1 MKLHHQLTA
10 GYCKL
15 RKFHYDA
22 CDFKLS
28 LFTHHN
34 PGETPVD
41 FSQLEIFLSIAEEKS
56 FSRAAEKMF
65 RTQPAISIAI
75 KRLEEELGESLFDRS
90 SKNGSLTEAGR
101 ILLSYAQRMI
111 NLREEA
117 RESVSELRGMF
128 RGRLTIGANE
138 STSLYL
144 LPPLL
149 MEYRKRHPKIKI
161 EVFRALSEKI
171 PLEVSERNLDFG
183 FLSYDPMHPNLQS
196 IEVHKD
202 ELTLVVP
209 PNHPLAKHKQVTVK
223 DLGEQ
228 QFVAHNV
235 KTPSRTKI
243 FELFA
248 QQHTPLNICLELA
261 TLETIKEFVLLDV
274 GIAILPRL
282 AVEAEINSG
291 KLVEVLVKGMKI
303 EKTLRLV
310 YRREASLSH
319 AAKSFL
325 DIVKEQKS

>member
-1 MKLHHQLTA
+1 
-10 GYCKL
+10 
-15 RKFHYDA
+15 
-22 CDFKLS
+22 
-28 LFTHHN
+28 
-34 PGETPVD
+34 VD
-41 FSQLEIFLSIAEEKS
+41 LSQLEIFLSIAEEKS
-56 FSRAAEKMF
+56 FSRAAEKML

-101 ILLSYAQRMI
+101 ILLSYAQRML

-117 RESVSELRGMF
+117 LEAVGELRGMF

-149 MEYRKRHPKIKI
+149 MEYRKRHPNIKI
-161 EVFRALSEKI
+161 EVFRNISEKI

-196 IEVHKD
+196 LEIHRD
-202 ELTLVVP
+202 ELVLVVP
-209 PNHPLAKHKQVTVK
+209 PKHRLAKETQVTVK
-223 DLGEQ
+223 DLGEE

-248 QQHTPLNICLELA
+248 QHRTPLNICLELA
-261 TLETIKEFVLLDV
+261 TLETIKEFVLLEA

-282 AVEAEINSG
+282 AVEAEIKSG
-291 KLVEVLVKGMKI
+291 KLVEVAVKGMKI

-325 DIVKEQKS
+325 DIIKEQNETT

>member
-1 MKLHHQLTA
+1 M
-10 GYCKL
+10 
-15 RKFHYDA
+15 
-22 CDFKLS
+22 
-28 LFTHHN
+28 
-34 PGETPVD
+34 D
-41 FSQLEIFLSIAEEKS
+41 FSQLETFLSIAEEKS
-56 FSRAAEKMF
+56 FSRAAEKML

-111 NLREEA
+111 NLRDEA
-117 RESVSELRGMF
+117 KESVSELRGMF

-161 EVFRALSEKI
+161 EVFRAVSEKI

-196 IEVHKD
+196 LEIHRD
-202 ELTLVVP
+202 ELVLVVL
-209 PNHPLAKHKQVTVK
+209 PNHRLAKQKQVTVK
-223 DLGEQ
+223 DLAEE

-248 QQHTPLNICLELA
+248 QNQTPLNICLELA
-261 TLETIKEFVLLDV
+261 TLETIKEFVLLEA

-282 AVEAEINSG
+282 AVEAEIKSG
-291 KLVEVLVKGMKI
+291 KLAEVPVKGMKI

-325 DIVKEQKS
+325 EIVKEANEIK

>member
-1 MKLHHQLTA
+1 M
-10 GYCKL
+10 
-15 RKFHYDA
+15 
-22 CDFKLS
+22 
-28 LFTHHN
+28 
-34 PGETPVD
+34 D

>member
-1 MKLHHQLTA
+1 MDL
-10 GYCKL
+10 
-15 RKFHYDA
+15 
-22 CDFKLS
+22 
-28 LFTHHN
+28 
-34 PGETPVD
+34 
-41 FSQLEIFLSIAEEKS
+41 SQLETFLSIAEEKS
-56 FSRAAEKMF
+56 FSRAAEKML

-101 ILLSYAQRMI
+101 VLLSYAQRML
-111 NLREEA
+111 NLRDEA
-117 RESVSELRGMF
+117 VEAVGELRGMF

-149 MEYRKRHPKIKI
+149 MEYRKRFPNIKI
-161 EVFRALSEKI
+161 EVFRNISEKI

-196 IEVHKD
+196 LEIHRD
-202 ELTLVVP
+202 ELVLVVP
-209 PNHPLAKHKQVTVK
+209 PKHRLAKHSQVTVK
-223 DLGEQ
+223 DLGEE

-235 KTPSRTKI
+235 RTPSRTKI

-248 QQHTPLNICLELA
+248 QHKTPLNICLELA
-261 TLETIKEFVLLDV
+261 TLETIKEFVLLNA

-282 AVEAEINSG
+282 AVEAEIKSG
-291 KLVEVLVKGMKI
+291 KLAEVPVKGMKI
-303 EKTLRLV
+303 EKTLRLI

-325 DIVKEQKS
+325 EIVKEQRGIPAESGLAQAGKITSR

>member
-1 MKLHHQLTA
+1 M
-10 GYCKL
+10 
-15 RKFHYDA
+15 
-22 CDFKLS
+22 
-28 LFTHHN
+28 
-34 PGETPVD
+34 D
-41 FSQLEIFLSIAEEKS
+41 FSQLETFLSIAEEKS
-56 FSRAAEKMF
+56 FSRAAEKML

-111 NLREEA
+111 NLRDEA
-117 RESVSELRGMF
+117 KESVSELRGMF

-161 EVFRALSEKI
+161 EVFRAVSEKI

-196 IEVHKD
+196 LEIHRD
-202 ELTLVVP
+202 ELVLVVL
-209 PNHPLAKHKQVTVK
+209 PNHPLAKQKQVTVK
-223 DLGEQ
+223 DLAEE

-248 QQHTPLNICLELA
+248 QNQTPLNICLELA
-261 TLETIKEFVLLDV
+261 TLETIKEFVLLEA

-282 AVEAEINSG
+282 AVEAEIKSG
-291 KLVEVLVKGMKI
+291 KLAEVPVKGMKI

-325 DIVKEQKS
+325 EIVKEHNEIE

>member
-1 MKLHHQLTA
+1 MDL
-10 GYCKL
+10 
-15 RKFHYDA
+15 
-22 CDFKLS
+22 
-28 LFTHHN
+28 
-34 PGETPVD
+34 
-41 FSQLEIFLSIAEEKS
+41 SQLEIFLSIAEEKS
-56 FSRAAEKMF
+56 FSRAAEKML

-101 ILLSYAQRMI
+101 VLLSYAQRML
-111 NLREEA
+111 NLRDEA
-117 RESVSELRGMF
+117 IEAVGELRGMF

-149 MEYRKRHPKIKI
+149 MEYRKRFPNIKI
-161 EVFRALSEKI
+161 EVFRNISEKI

-196 IEVHKD
+196 LEIHRD
-202 ELTLVVP
+202 ELVLVVP
-209 PNHPLAKHKQVTVK
+209 PKHRLAKQNQVTVK
-223 DLGEQ
+223 DLGEE

-248 QQHTPLNICLELA
+248 QHRTPLNICLELA
-261 TLETIKEFVLLDV
+261 TLETIKEFVLLNA

-291 KLVEVLVKGMKI
+291 KLVEVPVKGMKI

-325 DIVKEQKS
+325 DIIKEQNQIT